1 MVKIY
6 HNPRCRKSREGL
18 ALVRESGKPHEV
30 VLYLDNPLSREELR
44 NLLKMLDISPMA
56 LVRKQEAIWKEEY
69 KGKELDDRM
78 IEDAL
83 LKHPKLMERPV
94 VTFEGKAVIGRPPK
108 KIGELLN

>member
-18 ALVRESGKPHEV
+18 AQVRESGKPFEV
-30 VLYLDNPLSREELR
+30 VLYLDNPLSREELLD
-44 NLLKMLDISPMA
+44 LLKMLDISPMA
-56 LVRKQEAIWKEEY
+56 LVRKQEAIWREEY
-69 KGKELDDRM
+69 KGKELNDNM

-94 VTFEGKAVIGRPPK
+94 VTFKGKAVIGRPPE
-108 KIGELLN
+108 KISELLN